1 MPPSCPDDGDGGI
14 YDIFTLENKIVSDYA
29 GISMVDVEEL
39 DYFVFLTLFRD
50 AIIFMHSQ
58 SEEGLKYLEKCK
70 RLSTT
75 KADRATLRQKFGKEV
90 PHG

>member
-1 MPPSCPDDGDGGI
+1 M
-14 YDIFTLENKIVSDYA
+14 SDYA